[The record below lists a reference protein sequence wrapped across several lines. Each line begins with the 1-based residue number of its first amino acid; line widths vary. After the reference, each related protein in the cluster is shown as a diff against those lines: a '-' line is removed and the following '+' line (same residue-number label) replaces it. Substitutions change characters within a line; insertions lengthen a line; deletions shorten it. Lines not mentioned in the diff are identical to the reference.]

1 MMGRAALAGCL
12 ALLLAALVRPG
23 LSQAQPHE
31 DGLILVRCSGFQV
44 PVIAFPGTEL
54 LGHRVETEPF
64 DVVLHIARGRGWFRG
79 ALIHVG
85 PDQPAR
91 LTVEAQRYILYA
103 EQRREGLSL
112 TEQVVLDRVDGT
124 VSHSSQA
131 RGSPASILKSG
142 GQCRQIDR
150 RF

>member
-1 MMGRAALAGCL
+1 MMARAVLAGCL
-12 ALLLAALVRPG
+12 ALLLAASPWRGV
-23 LSQAQPHE
+23 SKAQPHE

-54 LGHRVETEPF
+54 LGHRVETEAF

-85 PDQPAR
+85 PDNPAR
-91 LTVEAQRYILYA
+91 LSVEAQRYTLVA

-124 VSHSSQA
+124 VFHSSQA
-131 RGSPASILKSG
+131 RGSPVSVLKSG